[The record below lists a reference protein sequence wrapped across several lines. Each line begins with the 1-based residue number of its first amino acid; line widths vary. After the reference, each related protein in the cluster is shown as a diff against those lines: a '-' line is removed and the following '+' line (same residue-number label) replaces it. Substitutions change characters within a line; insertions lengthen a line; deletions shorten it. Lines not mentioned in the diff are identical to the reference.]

1 MGKTSLIKRYT
12 EGIFTPNYRLTIG
25 VDFAVKT
32 IEYDDATSVTLQLWD
47 VAGHGC
53 VFRFLCRFVHGPS
66 KWFVVERFG
75 GMTRVYY
82 KYAIAGLVVFDLS
95 RPATF
100 DAVLKWRDDVNS
112 KVQLADERPIPLLL
126 LANKCDLPGVEL
138 DAEMLTKFAQDN
150 GFIGW
155 YAVSAQDNIGI
166 NDAMQFMVKS
176 TRAGALNNIAFPARL
191 LTFSFADILEVAKT
205 SMPKSNDPEAISVAH
220 VNTPQ
225 ETTKKDDGP
234 FDNCCK

>member
-1 MGKTSLIKRYT
+1 MLQVSHYNYGMSQVTVRFSSTSLNFFPPAHATFGYT
-12 EGIFTPNYRLTIG
+12 FI
-25 VDFAVKT
+25 
-32 IEYDDATSVTLQLWD
+32 
-47 VAGHGC
+47 
-53 VFRFLCRFVHGPS
+53 
-66 KWFVVERFG
+66 ERFG

-138 DAEMLTKFAQDN
+138 DSEMLSKFAQDN
-150 GFIGW
+150 GFVGW

-166 NDAMQFMVKS
+166 NDAMQFLVKS
-176 TRAGALNNIAFPARL
+176 TPTSVSLAVRSNAIEI
-191 LTFSFADILEVAKT
+191 LTPWIFLDILEVSKT
-205 SMPKSNDPEAISVAH
+205 AMPKSSDPDAITVTH

-225 ETTKKDDGP
+225 ETTKKEDGV